1 MKKHF
6 TNRIL
11 SLVLAVV
18 MVVGLMPMMSLAAHA
33 ATYTDGV
40 YVLEVNNY
48 KSYWDY
54 NGAESSN
61 LEVVGI
67 TDVTIS
73 VNANNQ
79 IVCSFK
85 VQFYDGGGFLKTSS
99 YSFSFTVENKSC
111 TEAISHAFTATY
123 DTADAFYREAK
134 GTLIRAARTEH
145 TGGQNT
151 CVAGAVCSICNTAY
165 GSVDPDAHNW
175 GEWTYSEDGK
185 HIRTCTLD
193 SSHTESGNCSYSA
206 ATCLAYSACSECGH
220 IYEAKKDHSYTYSA
234 DGFVLTEK
242 CENGCGHQAIASIVA
257 GEAIYTGAKITNAA
271 TISYD
276 SGTWAGETPVL
287 SYENNVNVGTATA
300 KMTVGGATALPPLRS
315 ILQPLL
321 PI

>member
-1 MKKHF
+1 MITKFKLS
-6 TNRIL
+6 NRIL
-11 SLVLAVV
+11 SLLLALV
-18 MVVGLMPMMSLAAHA
+18 MVVGLLPMTAYAASNS
-33 ATYTDGV
+33 ATYNDGV
-40 YVLEVNNY
+40 YVLEVTNY

-85 VQFYDGGGFLKTSS
+85 VQFYDGAGYLRTSP

-111 TEAISHAFTATY
+111 TEEISHAFTATY

-134 GTLIRAARTEH
+134 GTLTRAARTEH

-165 GSVDPDAHNW
+165 GSVDSDAHNW

-193 SSHTESGNCSYSA
+193 SSHTESGDCSYSA
-206 ATCLAYSACSECGH
+206 ATCQAASACSVCKHE
-220 IYEAKKDHSYTYSA
+220 YAAKQDHSYTYTPN
-234 DGFVLTEK
+234 GNVLTET
-242 CENGCGHQAIASIVA
+242 CNNGCGH
-257 GEAIYTGAKITNAA
+257 
-271 TISYD
+271 
-276 SGTWAGETPVL
+276 
-287 SYENNVNVGTATA
+287 TA
-300 KMTVGGATALPPLRS
+300 KAELTAS
-315 ILQPLL
+315 DTN
-321 PI
+321 

>member
-123 DTADAFYREAK
+123 DTADA
-134 GTLIRAARTEH
+134 LLM
-145 TGGQNT
+145 QNT
-151 CVAGAVCSICNTAY
+151 ACRLLLQAVF
-165 GSVDPDAHNW
+165 
-175 GEWTYSEDGK
+175 YSE
-185 HIRTCTLD
+185 
-193 SSHTESGNCSYSA
+193 
-206 ATCLAYSACSECGH
+206 
-220 IYEAKKDHSYTYSA
+220 
-234 DGFVLTEK
+234 
-242 CENGCGHQAIASIVA
+242 
-257 GEAIYTGAKITNAA
+257 ITF
-271 TISYD
+271 S
-276 SGTWAGETPVL
+276 
-287 SYENNVNVGTATA
+287 
-300 KMTVGGATALPPLRS
+300 
-315 ILQPLL
+315 
-321 PI
+321 